1 MYRRLPEQ
9 IKFSAKH
16 KRLLRGLTIDESGPG
31 TILHDFEAFLRFFAG
46 RETPVTGMHQL
57 PLRVLP
63 ELNARLAHPLAL
75 GLQRPQQKSYPHVH
89 GLYLLVRA
97 SGLTCIEETPKK
109 PLLVVDGAVYRAWEG
124 LNPTERYCT
133 LLETW
138 LLRGY
143 PEILGEKGRF
153 GLQVPE
159 TFSTWQW
166 FFLRIPASGLAI
178 AGDKEAEDWL
188 RYTPGWHNLGLLE
201 LFGLVSVQPGL
212 PEPGKGWRI
221 ERIER
226 TPLGD
231 ALLALLQAEFFGDIH
246 NVLSL
251 EAGDKLRF
259 GVLQPALQPYFPAWQ
274 NNLSV
279 PEWAF
284 REGAHIFKVSLGW
297 MWRRI
302 AIPAGQPLDALA
314 SAILNAVK
322 FSHDHLYEFSY
333 QNRFGVVE
341 RVNHPEMDERP
352 WTSEVRVGD
361 VPLRVGQTMTYV
373 FDFGDWWEFGVTLE
387 RVDPDMAI
395 EKPLVLEQHG
405 KPPSQYGF

>member
-1 MYRRLPEQ
+1 M
-9 IKFSAKH
+9 
-16 KRLLRGLTIDESGPG
+16 
-31 TILHDFEAFLRFFAG
+31 
-46 RETPVTGMHQL
+46 
-57 PLRVLP
+57 
-63 ELNARLAHPLAL
+63 
-75 GLQRPQQKSYPHVH
+75 
-89 GLYLLVRA
+89 RA

-166 FFLRIPASGLAI
+166 FFLRTPASGLAI
-178 AGDKEAEDWL
+178 AGGKEAEDWL

-201 LFGLVSVQPGL
+201 LFGLVSVQHGL

-274 NNLSV
+274 NNLSI